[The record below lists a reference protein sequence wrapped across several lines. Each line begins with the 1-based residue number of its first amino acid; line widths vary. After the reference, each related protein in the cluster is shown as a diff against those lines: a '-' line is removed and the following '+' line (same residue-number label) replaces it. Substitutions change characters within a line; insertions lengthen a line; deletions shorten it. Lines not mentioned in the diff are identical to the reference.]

1 MSSSPSPSNSA
12 TATPTRP
19 GAAQRPQARGTATVD
34 PVRVLR
40 QHWVGFTVWLLVGAV
55 LGVAVQFGTAFVYPL
70 YTSFVMFE
78 LRPQL
83 AQATEIMGQDVTQ
96 EETVVRLAQTEVE
109 RMRSREVLMRA
120 VQTPDVQKTEWSQE
134 YRDAD
139 GRFIVDEAVEDLE
152 EEIRAGHQRGTNLF
166 RLSWSAHDAAD
177 VPVLLNT
184 VSRVYLESRRSAE
197 DARYNQTKNVFTRQR
212 DALDEQVSKLK
223 EEIRRQIIEKK
234 LPAFEENAM
243 QSQRALEEIAKRIAE
258 SKQQKSLEDSK
269 RAQLDAKLKGQ
280 LEPSEEDVR
289 RAEQDPSL
297 MQLNRDINDLQIR
310 RDMLRSRFG
319 PDHPEALSAEHVLAA
334 AKEQRASALGEIIK
348 RDMMA
353 MFKMTSDTAQG
364 LEKLL
369 QDQVQDYAEE
379 AKRIESMAA
388 EVAELETMKERLN
401 RLQDERADV
410 NKIIGELDL
419 VRVRE
424 DARRVEVV
432 QPAITPR
439 ELSFPKPEIMI
450 PGVALLTLGI
460 AVGIVF
466 LRELMDQRVRYTSD
480 LSGIQGARVVGVV
493 PELADDPSSPARVE
507 FVVSESP
514 SSVIAESMRQIAF
527 QVLKPMSERGHRTL
541 AVVSAMPDSGV
552 TTLIT
557 NLAASAAATGRRVA
571 VVSANFR
578 RSRLAEAF
586 GADPGAVGLSD
597 VLAGQRSLHGAVQHG
612 TAGVAVIGPGTVPTI
627 ELLSKGSL
635 ARVLQ
640 ELKSSYDVVLV
651 DTPPA
656 IVAGETMEIVDH
668 CDATIMCVRAFRDQ
682 RGLVARVVGQI
693 VSHRSALLG
702 IVLNRPQQTAGGY
715 YKRNFEVMA
724 KYAKD
729 AASQAAPVP
738 GGAVA
743 APAGGAPDA

>member
-1 MSSSPSPSNSA
+1 MSSSPTQPNSA
-12 TATPTRP
+12 PAAAPRPSTAPRP
-19 GAAQRPQARGTATVD
+19 AARAGVTID

-40 QHWVGFTVWLLVGAV
+40 QYWVAFAVALVAGAV
-55 LGVAVQFGTAFVYPL
+55 LGVVVQLATSRLYPL

-109 RMRSREVLMRA
+109 RMRSREVLQRA
-120 VQTPDVQKTEWSQE
+120 VQTPDVQKTEWSSG
-134 YRDAD
+134 YRDPD
-139 GRFIVDEAVEDLE
+139 GRFVVDEAVEDLE

-166 RLSWSAHDAAD
+166 RLTWSAHAAAD
-177 VPVLLNT
+177 VPVVLNT
-184 VSRVYLESRRSAE
+184 VSRIYLETRRAAE

-212 DALDEQVSKLK
+212 DALDEQISKLK

-234 LPAFEENAM
+234 LPAFQENAM
-243 QSQRALEEIAKRIAE
+243 QSQRALEEMAKRITEA
-258 SKQQKSLEDSK
+258 KQQKSLEESK

-280 LEPSEEDVR
+280 LEPSEDDIR
-289 RAEQDPSL
+289 LAEQDPSM
-297 MQLNRDINDLQIR
+297 MQLSRDVNDLQIR
-310 RDMLRSRFG
+310 RDMLRNRFG
-319 PDHPEALSAEHVLAA
+319 PEHPEALAAEHVLSA
-334 AKEQRASALGEIIK
+334 AKEQKAAALGELIK
-348 RDMMA
+348 RDLMA
-353 MFKMTSDTAQG
+353 AFKMTSDTVQG

-369 QDQVQDYAEE
+369 GDQAEDYAEE
-379 AKRIESMAA
+379 AKRVEAMAA
-388 EVAELETMKERLN
+388 EVAELETMKERLT

-439 ELSFPKPEIMI
+439 EMSFPRLEVMI
-450 PGVALLTLGI
+450 PGVALLTLAI
-460 AVGIVF
+460 VVGIVF
-466 LRELMDQRVRYTSD
+466 LREVMDQRVRYTSD
-480 LSGIQGARVVGVV
+480 LAGMAGARVLGVV
-493 PELADDPSSPARVE
+493 PELADDPSAPKRAE

-514 SSVIAESMRQIAF
+514 ASVLAESMRHIAF
-527 QVLKPMSERGHRTL
+527 QVFKPMAEKGHHTL
-541 AVVSAMPDSGV
+541 AVVSAMPDAG
-552 TTLIT
+552 TTTIIT
-557 NLAASAAATGRRVA
+557 NLAASAAAMGRRV
-571 VVSANFR
+571 VVVGANFR
-578 RSRLAEAF
+578 RSRVADAF
-586 GADPGAVGLSD
+586 GADHGARGLSD
-597 VLAGQRSLHGAVQHG
+597 VLAGHASIASAIQLG
-612 TAGVAVIGPGTVPTI
+612 TGGVAVMGAGTIPTI

-640 ELKSSYDVVLV
+640 ELKSSYDLILI

-656 IVAGETMEIVDH
+656 VVAAETMEIVDH
-668 CDATIMCVRAFRDQ
+668 SDATLLCVRAFRDQ
-682 RGLVARVVGQI
+682 RGLVARLVSQI
-693 VSHRSALLG
+693 ASHRSVLLG

-729 AASQAAPVP
+729 AAAQATPASAP
-738 GGAVA
+738 AVA

>member
-1 MSSSPSPSNSA
+1 M
-12 TATPTRP
+12 
-19 GAAQRPQARGTATVD
+19 D

-40 QHWVGFTVWLLVGAV
+40 QHWIGLTVWLVVGAV
-55 LGVAVQFGTAFVYPL
+55 LGVGVQLATAYLYPL

-109 RMRSREVLMRA
+109 RMRSRDVLQRA

-134 YRDAD
+134 YRDVD

-166 RLSWSAHDAAD
+166 RLTWSAHDAAD

-184 VSRVYLESRRSAE
+184 VSRVYLETRRAAE
-197 DARYNQTKNVFTRQR
+197 DARYNQTKQVFTRQR

-243 QSQRALEEIAKRIAE
+243 QSQRALEEISKRITEA
-258 SKQQKSLEDSK
+258 KQQKSLEES
-269 RAQLDAKLKGQ
+269 RRTQLDAKLKGQ
-280 LEPSEEDVR
+280 LEPSQDDIR
-289 RAEQDPSL
+289 QAEQDPSM
-297 MQLNRDINDLQIR
+297 MQLNRDVNDLQIR
-310 RDMLRSRFG
+310 RDMLRNRFG

-334 AKEQRASALGEIIK
+334 AKEQRAAALNELVK
-348 RDMMA
+348 RDLMA
-353 MFKMTSDTAQG
+353 AFKMASDSVQG

-369 QDQVQDYAEE
+369 KDQAEDYGTE
-379 AKRIESMAA
+379 AKRIEAMAA
-388 EVAELETMKERLN
+388 EVAELETMKERLA

-439 ELSFPKPEIMI
+439 EMSFPRLEIMI
-450 PGVALLTLGI
+450 PGMALLTLAI
-460 AVGIVF
+460 ALGIVF
-466 LRELMDQRVRYTSD
+466 LREIMDQRVRYTSD
-480 LSGIQGARVVGVV
+480 LAGMSGARVLGVV
-493 PELADDPSSPARVE
+493 PELSDDPSAPKRVE
-507 FVVSESP
+507 FIVTEAP
-514 SSVIAESMRQIAF
+514 TSVIAESMRQIAF
-527 QVLKPMSERGHRTL
+527 QVFKPMAEKGQRTL
-541 AVVSAMPDSGV
+541 AVVSAMPDAGT

-557 NLAASAAATGRRVA
+557 NLASSAAAMGRRV
-571 VVSANFR
+571 VVVGANFR
-578 RSRLAEAF
+578 RSRVADAF
-586 GADPGAVGLSD
+586 GTDHGSPGLSN
-597 VLAGQRSLHGAVQHG
+597 VLAGQDSLDRVIQRGAGGVHVLGAG
-612 TAGVAVIGPGTVPTI
+612 TMPTI

-635 ARVLQ
+635 AKVLQ
-640 ELKSSYDVVLV
+640 ELKSSYDLVLI

-656 IVAGETMEIVDH
+656 VVAAETMEIVDH
-668 CDATIMCVRAFRDQ
+668 SDATVLCVRAFRDQ
-682 RGLVARVVGQI
+682 RGLVARLVGQI
-693 VSHRSALLG
+693 ASHRSVLLG

-729 AASQAAPVP
+729 AASQAAPASSA
-738 GGAVA
+738 AVA
-743 APAGGAPDA
+743 APAGGASDA

>member
-1 MSSSPSPSNSA
+1 MSSSPPPNSSATSA
-12 TATPTRP
+12 TARP
-19 GAAQRPQARGTATVD
+19 AGAARPAARAGATVD

-40 QHWVGFTVWLLVGAV
+40 QHWIGFTVWLAIGGV
-55 LGVAVQFGTAFVYPL
+55 LGVVVHFATVFLYPL

-109 RMRSREVLMRA
+109 RMRSRDVLMRA
-120 VQTPDVQKTEWSQE
+120 VQTPDVLKTEWSNE

-139 GRFIVDEAVEDLE
+139 GRLMVDEAVEDLE

-166 RLSWSAHDAAD
+166 RLSWSAHVASD
-177 VPVLLNT
+177 VPVVLNT
-184 VSRVYLESRRSAE
+184 VSRVYLESRRASE
-197 DARYNQTKNVFTRQR
+197 DARYNQTKNVFARQR
-212 DALDEQVSKLK
+212 DALDEQVTKLK

-243 QSQRALEEIAKRIAE
+243 QSQRALEEMAKRITEA
-258 SKQQKSLEDSK
+258 KQEKSLEESR

-280 LEPSEEDVR
+280 LEPSEQDIR
-289 RAEQDPSL
+289 RAEQDPSM
-297 MQLNRDINDLQIR
+297 MQLNRDLNDLQIR
-310 RDMLRSRFG
+310 RDMLRNRFG
-319 PDHPEALSAEHVLAA
+319 PDHPEALAAEHVLAA
-334 AKEQRASALGEIIK
+334 AKEQRASALAEIIK
-348 RDMMA
+348 REMMA
-353 MFKMTSDTAQG
+353 LFKETSDTVQG

-369 QDQVQDYAEE
+369 QDQAADYAEE
-379 AKRIESMAA
+379 AKRVESMAA

-439 ELSFPKPEIMI
+439 ELSFPQPEIMI

-466 LRELMDQRVRYTSD
+466 LRELVDQRVRYTSD
-480 LSGIQGARVVGVV
+480 LAGIQGARVLGVV
-493 PELADDPSSPARVE
+493 PELADDPSSPKRVE
-507 FVVSESP
+507 FVVAESP
-514 SSVIAESMRQIAF
+514 TSVIAESMRHIAF
-527 QVLKPMSERGHRTL
+527 QVLKPMSEKAQKTL

-552 TTLIT
+552 MTLVT
-557 NLAASAAATGRRVA
+557 NLSASAAATGRRV
-571 VVSANFR
+571 VVVGANFR
-578 RSRLAEAF
+578 RARLADAF
-586 GADPGAVGLSD
+586 GVDARARGLSD
-597 VLAGQRSLHGAVQHG
+597 VLAGHCTVSAAVQYG
-612 TAGVAVIGPGTVPTI
+612 MAGVAVLGPGTTPTI
-627 ELLSKGSL
+627 ELLSKGAL
-635 ARVLQ
+635 QRVLQ
-640 ELKSSYDVVLV
+640 ELKSSYDLV
-651 DTPPA
+651 IVETPPA
-656 IVAGETMEIVDH
+656 VVASEAMEIVDH
-668 CDATIMCVRAFRDQ
+668 CDATLMCVRAFRDQ
-682 RGLVARVVGQI
+682 RGLIARVCGQI
-693 VSHRSALLG
+693 ATHRAALLG
-702 IVLNRPQQTAGGY
+702 VVLNRPEQTAGGY

-729 AASQAAPVP
+729 AASPAPSGP
-738 GGAVA
+738 ESAVA

>member
-1 MSSSPSPSNSA
+1 MSSSLSQNTPAPSASARPA
-12 TATPTRP
+12 TASRTP
-19 GAAQRPQARGTATVD
+19 ARATATVD

-40 QHWVGFTVWLLVGAV
+40 QHWLAFTVWLGIGAV
-55 LGVAVQFGTAFVYPL
+55 LGVAVHLGTAFVYPL

-83 AQATEIMGQDVTQ
+83 TQATEIMGQDVTQ
-96 EETVVRLAQTEVE
+96 EETVSRLAQTEVE
-109 RMRSREVLMRA
+109 RMRSRDVLMRA
-120 VQTPDVQKTEWSQE
+120 VQTPDVQKTAWSNE
-134 YRDAD
+134 YRDVD

-166 RLSWSAHDAAD
+166 RLTWSTHDAPD

-184 VSRVYLESRRSAE
+184 VSRVYLETRRAAE

-212 DALDEQVSKLK
+212 DALDEQITKLK

-243 QSQRALEEIAKRIAE
+243 QSQRALEEMANRITEA
-258 SKQQKSLEDSK
+258 KQQKSLEESR

-280 LEPSEEDVR
+280 LEPSEEDIR
-289 RAEQDPSL
+289 RAEQDPAM
-297 MQLNRDINDLQIR
+297 MQLNRDVNDLQIR
-310 RDMLRSRFG
+310 RDMLRNRFG

-334 AKEQRASALGEIIK
+334 AKEQRAAALSEIIK
-348 RDMMA
+348 REMMA
-353 MFKMTSDTAQG
+353 TFKMTSDTVQG

-369 QDQVQDYAEE
+369 QDQAQDFADE
-379 AKRIESMAA
+379 AKRVEAMAA
-388 EVAELETMKERLN
+388 EVAELETMKERLT

-439 ELSFPKPEIMI
+439 EMSFPRPEIMI
-450 PGVALLTLGI
+450 PGVAILTLGI
-460 AVGIVF
+460 VVGIVF
-466 LRELMDQRVRYTSD
+466 LRELMDQRVRSTSD
-480 LSGIQGARVVGVV
+480 LASIPGARVVGVV
-493 PELADDPSSPARVE
+493 PELSDDPSAPARVE
-507 FVVSESP
+507 FVVAESP
-514 SSVIAESMRQIAF
+514 SSVLAESMRQIAF

-541 AVVSAMPDSGV
+541 AVVSAMPDSGS

-557 NLAASAAATGRRVA
+557 NLAASAAATGRRV
-571 VVSANFR
+571 VVVGTNFR
-578 RSRLAEAF
+578 RSRLAEVF
-586 GADPGAVGLSD
+586 GVDQRALGLSD
-597 VLAGQRSLHGAVQHG
+597 VLSGHCTTGSAIQHG
-612 TAGVAVIGPGTVPTI
+612 TGGVAVLSRGTVPTI

-635 ARVLQ
+635 ERVLRD
-640 ELKSSYDVVLV
+640 LKASYDLVIV

-656 IVAGETMEIVDH
+656 VVAGETMEIVDH
-668 CDATIMCVRAFRDQ
+668 CEATLMCVRAFRDQ
-682 RGLVARVVGQI
+682 RGLVARVIGQI
-693 VSHRSALLG
+693 ASHKSVLLG
-702 IVLNRPQQTAGGY
+702 VVLNRPQQTAGGY

-729 AASQAAPVP
+729 AAAHAAP
-738 GGAVA
+738 GAATAVA

>member
-1 MSSSPSPSNSA
+1 MSSSSNQPNSA
-12 TATPTRP
+12 PASPVRQASPARPAARAGATI
-19 GAAQRPQARGTATVD
+19 D

-40 QHWVGFTVWLLVGAV
+40 QHWVGFTVWLFVGAV
-55 LGVAVQFGTAFVYPL
+55 LGVGVQFGTAFLYPL

-120 VQTPDVQKTEWSQE
+120 VQTPDVQKTEWSNE
-134 YRDAD
+134 YRDLD

-166 RLSWSAHDAAD
+166 RLTWSAHAAAD

-184 VSRVYLESRRSAE
+184 VSRVYLETRRAAE

-212 DALDEQVSKLK
+212 DTLDEQVLKLK
-223 EEIRRQIIEKK
+223 ESRRV
-234 LPAFEENAM
+234 
-243 QSQRALEEIAKRIAE
+243 
-258 SKQQKSLEDSK
+258 
-269 RAQLDAKLKGQ
+269 QLDAKLKGQ
-280 LEPSEEDVR
+280 LEPSEEDIR
-289 RAEQDPSL
+289 RAEQDPAML
-297 MQLNRDINDLQIR
+297 QLNRDVNDLQIR
-310 RDMLRSRFG
+310 RDMLASRFG
-319 PDHPEALSAEHVLAA
+319 PDHPESLAAGHVLSAAR
-334 AKEQRASALGEIIK
+334 EQRAAALSELVK
-348 RDMMA
+348 RELMA
-353 MFKMTSDTAQG
+353 SFKMTSDSVQG

-369 QDQVQDYAEE
+369 SDQASDYAEE
-379 AKRIESMAA
+379 AKRIEAMAA
-388 EVAELETMKERLN
+388 EVAELETMKERLS
-401 RLQDERADV
+401 RLQDERAEV

-439 ELSFPKPEIMI
+439 EMSFPRPQIMI
-450 PGVALLTLGI
+450 PGIALLTLGI

-466 LRELMDQRVRYTSD
+466 LRELLDQRVRYTSD
-480 LSGIQGARVVGVV
+480 LSGIQGARVLGVI
-493 PELADDPSSPARVE
+493 PELSDDPSSPKRVE

-514 SSVIAESMRQIAF
+514 ASVLAESMRQIAF
-527 QVLKPMSERGHRTL
+527 QVLKPMSEKGQRTL
-541 AVVSAMPDSGV
+541 AVVSALPDAGT

-557 NLAASAAATGRRVA
+557 NLAASAAATGRRVI
-571 VVSANFR
+571 VVGANFR
-578 RSRLAEAF
+578 RSRLAEVF
-586 GADPGAVGLSD
+586 GADPGSRGLSD
-597 VLAGQRSLHGAVQHG
+597 VLAGYASLAGVIQHG
-612 TAGVAVIGPGTVPTI
+612 TAGVSVLSAGTTPTI

-640 ELKSSYDVVLV
+640 DLKSSYDMVLI

-656 IVAGETMEIVDH
+656 IVAAETMEIVDN
-668 CDATIMCVRAFRDQ
+668 CDATLLCVRAFRDQ
-682 RGLVARVVGQI
+682 RGLVARLAGQI
-693 VSHRSALLG
+693 VSHRSTLLG
-702 IVLNRPQQTAGGY
+702 VVLNRPQQTAGGY

-724 KYAKD
+724 KYAKE
-729 AASQAAPVP
+729 AASQAAP
-738 GGAVA
+738 GSAAAVA
-743 APAGGAPDA
+743 APAGGGPDA

>member
-1 MSSSPSPSNSA
+1 MSSSSNQPNSA
-12 TATPTRP
+12 PASPVRQASPARPAARAGATI
-19 GAAQRPQARGTATVD
+19 D

-40 QHWVGFTVWLLVGAV
+40 QHWVGFTVWLFVGAV
-55 LGVAVQFGTAFVYPL
+55 LGVGVQFGTAFLYPL

-120 VQTPDVQKTEWSQE
+120 VQTPDVQKTEWSNE
-134 YRDAD
+134 YRDLD

-166 RLSWSAHDAAD
+166 RLTWSAHAAAD

-184 VSRVYLESRRSAE
+184 VSRVYLETRRAAE

-212 DALDEQVSKLK
+212 DTLDEQVLKLK
-223 EEIRRQIIEKK
+223 EEIELHSAR
-234 LPAFEENAM
+234 L
-243 QSQRALEEIAKRIAE
+243 LEEMANQITEA
-258 SKQQKSLEDSK
+258 KQQKSLEES
-269 RAQLDAKLKGQ
+269 RRVQLDAKLKGQ
-280 LEPSEEDVR
+280 LEPSEEDIR
-289 RAEQDPSL
+289 RAEQDPAML
-297 MQLNRDINDLQIR
+297 QLNRDVNDLQIR
-310 RDMLRSRFG
+310 RDMLASRFG
-319 PDHPEALSAEHVLAA
+319 PDHPESLAAGHVLSAAR
-334 AKEQRASALGEIIK
+334 EQRAAALSELVK
-348 RDMMA
+348 RELMA
-353 MFKMTSDTAQG
+353 SFKMTSDSVQG

-369 QDQVQDYAEE
+369 SDQASDYAEE
-379 AKRIESMAA
+379 AKRIEAMAA
-388 EVAELETMKERLN
+388 EVAELETMKERLS
-401 RLQDERADV
+401 RLQDERAEV

-439 ELSFPKPEIMI
+439 EMSFPRPQIMI
-450 PGVALLTLGI
+450 PGIALLTLGI

-466 LRELMDQRVRYTSD
+466 LRELLDQRVRYTSD
-480 LSGIQGARVVGVV
+480 LSGIQGARVLGVI
-493 PELADDPSSPARVE
+493 PELSDDPSSPKRVE

-514 SSVIAESMRQIAF
+514 ASVLAESMRQIAF
-527 QVLKPMSERGHRTL
+527 QVLKPMSEKGQRTL
-541 AVVSAMPDSGV
+541 AVVSALPDAGT

-557 NLAASAAATGRRVA
+557 NLAASAAATGRRVI
-571 VVSANFR
+571 VVGANFR
-578 RSRLAEAF
+578 RSRLAEVF
-586 GADPGAVGLSD
+586 GADPGSRGLSD
-597 VLAGQRSLHGAVQHG
+597 VLAGYASLAGVIQHG
-612 TAGVAVIGPGTVPTI
+612 TAGVSVLSAGTTPTI

-640 ELKSSYDVVLV
+640 DLKSSYDMVLI

-656 IVAGETMEIVDH
+656 IVAAETMEIVDN
-668 CDATIMCVRAFRDQ
+668 CDATLLCVRAFRDQ
-682 RGLVARVVGQI
+682 RGLVARLAGQI
-693 VSHRSALLG
+693 VSHRSTLLG
-702 IVLNRPQQTAGGY
+702 VVLNRPQQTAGGY

-724 KYAKD
+724 KYAKE
-729 AASQAAPVP
+729 AASQAAP
-738 GGAVA
+738 GSAAAVA
-743 APAGGAPDA
+743 APAGGGPDA

>member
-1 MSSSPSPSNSA
+1 MSSSPNQPNPAPATLVRSASPA
-12 TATPTRP
+12 RP
-19 GAAQRPQARGTATVD
+19 AARAGATVD

-40 QHWVGFTVWLLVGAV
+40 QHWIGFTVWLIVGAV
-55 LGVAVQFGTAFVYPL
+55 LGVGVQFGTAFLYPL

-120 VQTPDVQKTEWSQE
+120 VQTPDVQKTEWSNE
-134 YRDAD
+134 YRDLD

-166 RLSWSAHDAAD
+166 RLTWSAHDAAD

-184 VSRVYLESRRSAE
+184 VSRVYLETRRAAE

-212 DALDEQVSKLK
+212 DTLDEQILKLK

-243 QSQRALEEIAKRIAE
+243 QSQRALEEMANRITEA
-258 SKQQKSLEDSK
+258 KQQKSLEESR

-280 LEPSEEDVR
+280 LEPSEEDIR
-289 RAEQDPSL
+289 RAEQDPAM
-297 MQLNRDINDLQIR
+297 MQLNRDVNDLQIR
-310 RDMLRSRFG
+310 RDMLSNRFG
-319 PDHPEALSAEHVLAA
+319 PDHPESLAAGHVLAA
-334 AKEQRASALGEIIK
+334 AKEQRAAALSELIK
-348 RDMMA
+348 RELMA
-353 MFKMTSDTAQG
+353 SFKMTSDSVQG

-369 QDQVQDYAEE
+369 ADQAADYAEE
-379 AKRIESMAA
+379 AKRIEAMAA
-388 EVAELETMKERLN
+388 EVAELETMKERLT
-401 RLQDERADV
+401 RLQDERAEV

-439 ELSFPKPEIMI
+439 EMSFPRPEIMI

-480 LSGIQGARVVGVV
+480 LAGIQGARIIGVV
-493 PELADDPSSPARVE
+493 PELADDPSSPKRVE

-514 SSVIAESMRQIAF
+514 ASVLAESMRQIAF
-527 QVLKPMSERGHRTL
+527 QVLKPMTERGQRTL
-541 AVVSAMPDSGV
+541 AVVSAMPDSGT

-557 NLAASAAATGRRVA
+557 NLAASAAATGRRVI
-571 VVSANFR
+571 VVGANFR
-578 RSRLAEAF
+578 RSRLAEVF
-586 GADPGAVGLSD
+586 GADHGSRGLSD
-597 VLAGQRSLHGAVQHG
+597 VLAGHASLAGVIQHG
-612 TAGVAVIGPGTVPTI
+612 TAGVSVLSAGTTPTI

-640 ELKSSYDVVLV
+640 ELKSSYDVVLI

-656 IVAGETMEIVDH
+656 IVAAETMEIVDN
-668 CDATIMCVRAFRDQ
+668 CDATLLCVRAFRDQ
-682 RGLVARVVGQI
+682 RGLVARLVGQI
-693 VSHRSALLG
+693 ASHRSTLLG
-702 IVLNRPQQTAGGY
+702 VVLNRPQQTAGGY

-724 KYAKD
+724 KYAKE
-729 AASQAAPVP
+729 AASQAAP
-738 GGAVA
+738 GSAAAVA
-743 APAGGAPDA
+743 ASAGGAPDA

>member
-1 MSSSPSPSNSA
+1 MSSPTNQPNSA
-12 TATPTRP
+12 SPTPVRTAAPVRQAQRP
-19 GAAQRPQARGTATVD
+19 GATID

-40 QHWVGFTVWLLVGAV
+40 QHWVGFTVWLVVGAV
-55 LGVAVQFGTAFVYPL
+55 LGVGVQFGTAFLYPL

-109 RMRSREVLMRA
+109 RMRSRDVLMRA
-120 VQTPDVQKTEWSQE
+120 VQTPDVQKTEWSNE
-134 YRDAD
+134 YRDLD

-166 RLSWSAHDAAD
+166 RLTWSAHDAGD

-184 VSRVYLESRRSAE
+184 VSRVYLETRRAAE
-197 DARYNQTKNVFTRQR
+197 DARYNQTKGVFTRQR
-212 DALDEQVSKLK
+212 DSLDEQILKLK
-223 EEIRRQIIEKK
+223 DEIRRQIIEKK

-243 QSQRALEEIAKRIAE
+243 QSQRALEEMAKRITEA
-258 SKQQKSLEDSK
+258 KQQKSLEESR

-280 LEPSEEDVR
+280 LEPSEEDIR
-289 RAEQDPSL
+289 RAEQDPAM
-297 MQLNRDINDLQIR
+297 MQLNRDVNDLQIR
-310 RDMLRSRFG
+310 RDMLANRFG
-319 PDHPEALSAEHVLAA
+319 PDHPESLSAEHVLAA
-334 AKEQRASALGEIIK
+334 AKEQRAAALSELIK
-348 RDMMA
+348 RELMA
-353 MFKMTSDTAQG
+353 SFKMTSDSLQG

-369 QDQVQDYAEE
+369 QDQAQDYAEE
-379 AKRIESMAA
+379 ATRVESMAA
-388 EVAELETMKERLN
+388 EVAELETMKERLKG
-401 RLQDERADV
+401 LQEERGEV
-410 NKIIGELDL
+410 NKLIGELDL

-439 ELSFPKPEIMI
+439 EMSFPRPEIMI

-480 LSGIQGARVVGVV
+480 LAGIAGAKVLGVV
-493 PELADDPSSPARVE
+493 PELADDPSSPKRVE

-514 SSVIAESMRQIAF
+514 GSVLAESMRQIAF
-527 QVLKPMSERGHRTL
+527 QVLKPMAEKGQRTL
-541 AVVSAMPDSGV
+541 AIVSGLPDAGT

-557 NLAASAAATGRRVA
+557 NLASSAAATGRRVL
-571 VVSANFR
+571 VVGANFR
-578 RSRLAEAF
+578 RSRLAEVF
-586 GADPGAVGLSD
+586 GADPHARGLSD
-597 VLAGQRSLHGAVQHG
+597 VLAGHASTSGVIQHG
-612 TAGVAVIGPGTVPTI
+612 TGGVSVLSSGTTPTI

-635 ARVLQ
+635 ARVFA
-640 ELKSSYDVVLV
+640 ELKSAYDMIII

-656 IVAGETMEIVDH
+656 VVAAETMEIVDNS
-668 CDATIMCVRAFRDQ
+668 DATLLCVRAFRDQ
-682 RGLVARVVGQI
+682 RGLVSRLVGQI
-693 VSHRSALLG
+693 LAHRSALLG

-729 AASQAAPVP
+729 AASQAAP
-738 GGAVA
+738 GSAAAVA
-743 APAGGAPDA
+743 APAGGGPDA